1 MKVLLSW
8 LNEFADFG
16 DDVDALADE
25 LTALGMPV
33 EETVSAGTKVPGVV
47 VAQVLRTERHP
58 DAEKVHRVYLT
69 TDGANELHV
78 WCGAFNMKAGDK
90 IPLATLGTKMPD
102 GREILRRG
110 ILGIDSEGMCCSAK
124 ELELNDD
131 HGGILIL
138 PADLPLGVD
147 VFDALGVTTDTVFDL
162 DLTRN
167 RPDCWGH
174 MGVARDLAARL
185 RRPFG
190 ADAAGAASHP
200 EHALP
205 IDIVDATSCGRF
217 TATVVKNIRVTQS
230 PQWLQ
235 DRIARSGMRP
245 INNIVDAS
253 NYVMLERNQ
262 PTHAYDLRAV
272 ESGFRV
278 RFAKAGESMVTLD
291 GATREL
297 HGADIV
303 IADGNDVAVGLGG
316 VMGGLDSEVVDSTTA
331 IALEVAWFP
340 ADTVLESAARHG
352 LRSEASA
359 RFERGADPW
368 GLEAAAWRFIEILRF
383 TCPDLE
389 VHGAPQATKN
399 DVCPPP
405 SSDVTLRLAQVERI
419 LGVALDARQI
429 ANLIEPIGYRCT
441 ENGAGVTVAI
451 PSWRPDSTT
460 EIDVIEEIA
469 RHYGYEALGKSVPN
483 STVHGRL
490 STVQQRRRLVHGV
503 LVEAGWSEAMPNP
516 FLDPGAARLA
526 GVDDSRQLG
535 LVNPLVAEE
544 SVLRVSLRPG
554 LLRSIA
560 YNQSHRVDDIHLY
573 EVGHVY
579 PRGENPLPD
588 EEEMLCVVAV
598 DSHDGELAA
607 LRAWALLVDA
617 LGFGAQV
624 DVKTTPSGY
633 HPGRSAMLRRGKQ
646 VIGAMGE
653 LSPVVLRNHGIAG
666 RVSCLELSLSV
677 VLGEEPKPVAAKPVS
692 RFPSTDIDLA
702 FVAPDTLAAAD
713 VHRGIKSAAGNMA
726 VSLELFDVYRGK
738 GVAEG
743 SRSLAY
749 RLRLQAADRTLTDD
763 EVAGIRA
770 KCIAAAEKLGAKLR

>member
-8 LNEFADFG
+8 LNEFANFG
-16 DDVDALADE
+16 DDVDSLADE
-25 LTALGMPV
+25 MTSLGMPV
-33 EETVSAGTKVPGVV
+33 EETFTAGTKVPGVV

-69 TDGANELHV
+69 TDGSNELHV
-78 WCGAFNMKAGDK
+78 WCGAFNMTAGDK

-124 ELELNDD
+124 ELDLSDD

-138 PADLPLGVD
+138 PEHLPLGVD
-147 VFDALGVTTDTVFDL
+147 VFDALGITTDTVFDL

-174 MGVARDLAARL
+174 LGVARDLAARMRL
-185 RRPFG
+185 PMG
-190 ADAAGAASHP
+190 SDVAGSPTHPLHSLPLAIADEA
-200 EHALP
+200 
-205 IDIVDATSCGRF
+205 SCGRF
-217 TATVVKNIRVTQS
+217 TATVVKNIRIAQS

-235 DRIARSGMRP
+235 DRLTRSGMRP
-245 INNIVDAS
+245 INNVVDAS

-278 RFAKAGESMVTLD
+278 RFAKADEVLVTLD
-291 GATREL
+291 GQQREL
-297 HGADIV
+297 HPDDIV
-303 IADGNDVAVGLGG
+303 IANGNDVAVGLGG
-316 VMGGLDSEVVDSTTA
+316 VMGGLDSEVVESTTA

-340 ADTVLESAARHG
+340 ADTVLVAAARHG

-359 RFERGADPW
+359 RFERGADPH
-368 GLEAAAWRFIEILRF
+368 GLELAAWRFIEILRL

-389 VHGAPQATKN
+389 IHGGPQVVAN
-399 DVCPPP
+399 GSCPPP
-405 SSDVTLRLAQVERI
+405 SSVVNVRTQRVERI
-419 LGVALDARQI
+419 LGVSLDASQI
-429 ANLIEPIGYRCT
+429 AELIEPIGFACQGT
-441 ENGAGVTVAI
+441 GDIVAVSI

-469 RHYGYEALGKSVPN
+469 RHYGYDALGKSVPN

-490 STVQQRRRLVHGV
+490 SPVQQRRRLVHSV
-503 LVEAGWSEAMPNP
+503 MVEAGWCEAMPNP
-516 FLDPGAARLA
+516 FLDPSATSLA
-526 GVDDSRQLG
+526 GVPDEAQLA

-554 LLRSIA
+554 LLRAVA

-579 PRGENPLPD
+579 PKGKNALPD
-588 EEEMLCVVAV
+588 EEEILCVMSVE
-598 DSHDGELAA
+598 SSDGELAA
-607 LRAWALLVDA
+607 LRAWALLGDA

-624 DVKTTPSGY
+624 DSKSTPPGY
-633 HPGRSAMLRRGKQ
+633 HPGRSATLRRGKQ

-653 LSPVVLRNHGIAG
+653 ISPAVLKKYGIVG
-666 RVSCLELSLSV
+666 RVSCVEVSLTT
-677 VLGEEPKPVAAKPVS
+677 VLREEPKAVAAKPVS
-692 RFPSTDIDLA
+692 RYPSSDIDLA
-702 FVAPDTLAAAD
+702 FVAPDELAAFD
-713 VHRGIKSAAGNMA
+713 LHRALKSAAGNLA
-726 VSLELFDVYRGK
+726 VGLELFDVYRGK
-738 GVAEG
+738 GVDDG

-749 RLRLQAADRTLTDD
+749 RLRLQALDRTLTDE
-763 EVAGIRA
+763 EVAAVRQ
-770 KCIAAAEKLGAKLR
+770 KCIDAAAKVGASLR

>member
-16 DDVDALADE
+16 NDVELLAAE
-25 LTALGMPV
+25 MTSLGMPV
-33 EETVSAGTKVPGVV
+33 EETFTVGSKVPGVV

-69 TDGANELHV
+69 TDGNNELHV
-78 WCGAFNMKAGDK
+78 WCGAFNMSAGDK

-110 ILGIDSEGMCCSAK
+110 ILGIDSEGMCCSAS
-124 ELELNDD
+124 ELGINDD
-131 HGGILIL
+131 HGGIHIL

-147 VFDALGVTTDTVFDL
+147 VFDALGITTDTVFDL

-174 MGVARDLAARL
+174 LGVARDLAARMRL
-185 RRPFG
+185 PFG
-190 ADAAGAASHP
+190 SDVPGAASHSS
-200 EHALP
+200 HVLP
-205 IDIVDATSCGRF
+205 LAIVDDASCGRF
-217 TATVVKNIRVTQS
+217 TVTVVKNIRVMQS

-235 DRIARSGMRP
+235 DRLSRSGMRP

-278 RFAKAGESMVTLD
+278 RFAKSGESLTTLD
-291 GATREL
+291 GQAREL
-297 HGADIV
+297 HGGDVV
-303 IADGNDVAVGLGG
+303 IANGDDLAVGLGG
-316 VMGGLDSEVVDSTTA
+316 VMGGLDSEVVESTTA
-331 IALEVAWFP
+331 IALEAAWFP

-359 RFERGADPW
+359 RFERGADPH
-368 GLEAAAWRFIEILRF
+368 GLEQAAWRFIEILSL

-389 VHGAPQATKN
+389 VHGAPQIVVN
-399 DVCPPP
+399 DMCPAPKTTV
-405 SSDVTLRLAQVERI
+405 DVRLGQVQRI
-419 LGVALDARQI
+419 LGVEVSARQV
-429 ANLIEPIGYRCT
+429 AELIEPIGFACT
-441 ENGAGVTVAI
+441 LSDGIVKVAI
-451 PSWRPDSTT
+451 PSWRPDSTS

-469 RHYGYEALGKSVPN
+469 RHYGYDALGKSVPN

-490 STVQQRRRLVHGV
+490 SPLQQRRRLVHSV
-503 LVEAGWSEAMPNP
+503 MVEAGWCEAMPNP
-516 FLDPGAARLA
+516 FLDPAATALA
-526 GVDDSRQLG
+526 GVPDEAQLA

-554 LLRSIA
+554 MLRAVA

-579 PRGENPLPD
+579 PKGQSALPD
-588 EEEMLCVVAV
+588 EEEVLCVMSV
-598 DSHDGELAA
+598 DAHDGELAA
-607 LRAWALLVDA
+607 LRAWSLLSDA
-617 LGFGAQV
+617 LSFGAQI
-624 DVKTTPSGY
+624 DAKSTPPGY
-633 HPGRSAMLRRGKQ
+633 HPGRSATLRRGKQ

-653 LSPVVLRNHGIAG
+653 LSPLVLRKYGVSG
-666 RVSCLELSLSV
+666 RVSCVEVSLST
-677 VLGEEPKPVAAKPVS
+677 VLREEPKPVAAKPVS
-692 RFPSTDIDLA
+692 RYPSSDIDLA
-702 FVAPDTLAAAD
+702 FVASDDLAAFD
-713 VHRGIKSAAGNMA
+713 LHRALKSAAGNLA

-738 GVAEG
+738 GVESG

-763 EVAGIRA
+763 EVSAVRQ
-770 KCIAAAEKLGAKLR
+770 KCIDAAAKVGAVLR